1 MSGAY
6 LLTFGPALLTW
17 LAVACKL
24 PALRRRLHDFTV
36 RAYWLCLL
44 VLAVAQT
51 VLLPPMY
58 VTIDRFTGVP
68 NLARLLGNGVG
79 VVGCWIFLVYLFH
92 LNYPGAEA
100 WPRLRRAGGALGAVL
115 ILMVGLFVLAP
126 VDEEDVE
133 FMHRY
138 GDAPFI
144 MEYRLVFLTAVGL
157 TCLQATRL
165 LWRYAD
171 AVARPTLRHG
181 LRLMALGGLAGLSY
195 ALHEGCRVAA
205 RRLGLPFPVSHPEIV
220 TPALTTIAVGLVVIG
235 ATMPA
240 WGPRV
245 GLTRLYRWAAR
256 YDAYQRLYP
265 LWRAVYQANPD
276 IALFP
281 PPSRLVDALAVRDLR
296 FRLYRRVVEIRDGCL
311 ALRPYL
317 DPRAAH
323 YARELCQAAGLSE
336 EETQAIVEAAS
347 VAAALRAKAQGR
359 SAPQPIGTVS
369 TLGGTDLESEVIA
382 LERVARYFGHSPLVR
397 AVLARLDDEA
407 RVGVD
412 RTGRQAERP

>member
-1 MSGAY
+1 MTGAS
-6 LLTFGPALLTW
+6 LLTYGPTLLTW
-17 LAVACKL
+17 LAVAYKL
-24 PALRRRLHDFTV
+24 PALRRRLHDPTV

-44 VLAVAQT
+44 TLAVAQT
-51 VLLPPMY
+51 VLLPPVY
-58 VTIDRFTGVP
+58 VTIDRLTGVP

-79 VVGCWIFLVYLFH
+79 VLGCWILLVYLFQ
-92 LNYPGAEA
+92 LSYPGPEA
-100 WPRLRRAGGALGAVL
+100 WARLRRAGGALGGAL
-115 ILMVGLFVLAP
+115 ILMIGLFVLAP

-133 FMHRY
+133 FVQRY
-138 GDAPFI
+138 GNAPFI

-157 TCLQATRL
+157 TCLQAARL

-171 AVARPTLRHG
+171 AVARPVLRHG
-181 LRLMALGGLAGLSY
+181 LRLMALGGLAGLGY
-195 ALHEGCRVAA
+195 ALHEGLRVAT
-205 RRLGLPFPVSHPEIV
+205 RRLGLPFPLSHPEVI
-220 TPALTTIAVGLVVIG
+220 TPALVTVAVGLVLIG
-235 ATMPA
+235 ATMPT

-245 GLTRLYRWAAR
+245 GLPALYRWAAR
-256 YDAYQRLYP
+256 YAAYRRLAP
-265 LWRAVYQANPD
+265 LWHAVYQANPE
-276 IALFP
+276 IALLP
-281 PPSRLVDALAVRDLR
+281 PPSPLADALAVRDLG

-323 YARELCQAAGLSE
+323 YARELCRAAGLSD
-336 EETQAIVEAAS
+336 EETQAVVEAAS

-407 RVGVD
+407 RVGVG